1 MFLKATYC
9 TSGSLDN
16 KVTKKER
23 KRFYNKSSHLFKIV
37 KHTTTF
43 FLEAGFFRMA
53 FQGSIALANDAATA

>member
-16 KVTKKER
+16 KVTKKR
-23 KRFYNKSSHLFKIV
+23 KEKIVNKSSHLFQTV

-53 FQGSIALANDAATA
+53 FQGSIALGNEAATV